1 MPETTY
7 EVRVSGLVPEDALED
22 FGDVNVT
29 TTSVCTV
36 LSGSLTDQA
45 ALLGLL
51 ARLSALGLNVME
63 VRRVLGAPDVE
74 SEAESEVRSD
84 TEAESESEVES
95 DTGAEADT
103 APGSASD

>member
-7 EVRVSGLVPEDALED
+7 EVRVSGLVPADALED

-51 ARLSALGLNVME
+51 ARLSALGLDVME

-74 SEAESEVRSD
+74 TEAEVEAESEV
-84 TEAESESEVES
+84 EVAPES
-95 DTGAEADT
+95 
-103 APGSASD
+103 APEPESASD